1 VTTRARQV
9 RIDDVAR
16 AAGVS
21 ITTVSHAL
29 SGKGRL
35 AAARREQVRAVAEA
49 LGYSPNPAARSLAT
63 GKTGL
68 LAIVVSAPGNV
79 AIPFT
84 EIDYYVRLINAATAR
99 AIECGYGVVLAPSS
113 SGGDSWGRVPLDG
126 VIVIDPAKDDA
137 AVRTLRQRGVP
148 MVFVGRDPAG
158 GEDDLVVEN
167 DRRHATRMVL
177 DHLAAAGAAHVG
189 VLTLRTFES
198 FTEDCLAEYRA
209 WCNERGTAP
218 VVHAAPVDPT
228 ATSNA
233 FRAAAERFLDLPL
246 RPDAVFCLYERLA
259 VEMLRAARDRRVRV
273 PAALMIAT
281 INEMGL
287 AETTQPSLTELEI
300 NQDLLGAAA
309 AGLLVDVLEGRPTRS
324 IRDIATHLV
333 QRGSSSRQSG
343 SP

>member
-1 VTTRARQV
+1 V

-35 AAARREQVRAVAEA
+35 AAARRQHVRAVAEA
-49 LGYSPNPAARSLAT
+49 LGYRPDPAARSLAT

-68 LAIVVSAPGNV
+68 MAIVVSAPGNV

-99 AIECGYGVVLAPSS
+99 AIECGYGVVLAPST

-126 VIVIDPAKDDA
+126 VIVIDPAKGDT
-137 AVRTLRQRGVP
+137 AVGTLRLRRVP

-158 GEDDLVVEN
+158 DGSDLVVEN
-167 DRRHATRMVL
+167 DRRHATRTVL
-177 DHLAAAGAAHVG
+177 EHLAGAGAAHVG

-209 WCNERGTAP
+209 WCGERGAAP
-218 VVHAAPVDPT
+218 VVHAAPFDAT
-228 ATSNA
+228 AGTSA
-233 FRAAAERFLDLPL
+233 FRSAAERFLDLPD
-246 RPDAVFCLYERLA
+246 RPEGVFCLYERLA
-259 VEMLRAARDRRVRV
+259 VEVLRAARDRRVHV
-273 PAALMIAT
+273 PGELMIAT

-300 NQDLLGAAA
+300 NQDLLGGAA
-309 AGLLVDVLEGRPTRS
+309 AGLLVDRLEGRPTTS
-324 IRDIATHLV
+324 IRNVATRLV
-333 QRGSSSRQSG
+333 VRGSSSRQVPPPRGAVDS
-343 SP
+343 